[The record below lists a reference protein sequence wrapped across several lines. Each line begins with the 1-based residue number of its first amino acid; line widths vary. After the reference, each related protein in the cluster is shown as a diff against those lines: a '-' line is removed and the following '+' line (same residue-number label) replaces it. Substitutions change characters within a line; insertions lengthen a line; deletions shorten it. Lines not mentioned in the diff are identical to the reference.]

1 MAKITID
8 PARVIGPVQPRL
20 YGSFVEHLG
29 RCVYGGIWEEDSPLS
44 DAQGYRHDV
53 REAVGELGVTNLR
66 YPGGNFV
73 SNYHWRD
80 GVGPRASRPARRELA
95 WRAVESNHFGT
106 DEFLAYCAQLN
117 CEPYLCVNLGTGT
130 PEEAADWLEYCNSTQ
145 PTTIARQRAA
155 NGHPRP
161 YDVRLWGLGNEMYG
175 RWQVGQRPAHDY
187 ALVARET
194 AKAMRLVD
202 PRIELVAV
210 GHENG
215 PQWNATVLAETAPYI
230 DYLALHVYVGSDDT
244 AEALAQPLL
253 LERLARQHAALIDL
267 VLTDLGLDKR
277 IGLAFDEWN
286 VWYRAVPERVRATHN
301 LDEIDD
307 PDEIRRLTGLLA
319 TEEPYNLR
327 DALAVACCLNALLRC
342 ADIVDIANLAQLV
355 NAIAPLR
362 TTPTGLVRLTTY
374 YPFALYRTLMGSVA
388 VATDV
393 AVEEYAAR
401 VGSLNTKAMSLRV
414 PYLDTAATID
424 PRTRTL
430 TCAIVNRAADQAIDA
445 EVTVAGGEI
454 GGEVEVWTLTG
465 ESLEAENTV
474 DDPQRVT
481 PAHTVVDG
489 KELKHFSFG
498 ARSMTILRG
507 RMR

>member
-1 MAKITID
+1 
-8 PARVIGPVQPRL
+8 
-20 YGSFVEHLG
+20 
-29 RCVYGGIWEEDSPLS
+29 
-44 DAQGYRHDV
+44 
-53 REAVGELGVTNLR
+53 
-66 YPGGNFV
+66 
-73 SNYHWRD
+73 
-80 GVGPRASRPARRELA
+80 
-95 WRAVESNHFGT
+95 
-106 DEFLAYCAQLN
+106 
-117 CEPYLCVNLGTGT
+117 
-130 PEEAADWLEYCNSTQ
+130 
-145 PTTIARQRAA
+145 
-155 NGHPRP
+155 
-161 YDVRLWGLGNEMYG
+161 MYG

-210 GHENG
+210 GHEDG

-253 LERLARQHAALIDL
+253 LERLARQHAAVIDL

-286 VWYRAVPERVRATHN
+286 VWYRAVPERVRATHK

-307 PDEIRRLTGLLA
+307 PAEIRRLTGLLA

-374 YPFALYRTLMGSVA
+374 YPLAYCLQVKVLSHMSSTRISAARGGKGSVA
-388 VATDV
+388 AYTPYFHEPF
-393 AVEEYAAR
+393 APTHGCRYAMR
-401 VGSLNTKAMSLRV
+401 LMRLCNM
-414 PYLDTAATID
+414 AAI
-424 PRTRTL
+424 RL
-430 TCAIVNRAADQAIDA
+430 A
-445 EVTVAGGEI
+445 
-454 GGEVEVWTLTG
+454 
-465 ESLEAENTV
+465 
-474 DDPQRVT
+474 
-481 PAHTVVDG
+481 
-489 KELKHFSFG
+489 
-498 ARSMTILRG
+498 
-507 RMR
+507 